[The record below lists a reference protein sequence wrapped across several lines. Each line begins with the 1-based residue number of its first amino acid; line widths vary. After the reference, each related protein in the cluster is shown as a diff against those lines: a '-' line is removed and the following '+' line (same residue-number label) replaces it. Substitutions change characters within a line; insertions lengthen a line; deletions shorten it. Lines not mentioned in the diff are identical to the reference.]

1 MSVKRALSRIR
12 SVAPILALCLGVLQ
26 PQSAAA
32 ADPDQLLPNQ
42 STSPVK
48 PVKFVWT
55 RPTQIYSLA
64 RVMKGDLPRRQR
76 SFGKSG
82 LNGRLVGL
90 LGRIERNFG
99 RPVTITSGC
108 RSRAANRRAGGARGS
123 YHMRCMAADIRVAG
137 VPEGRLLRFA
147 RNLPGVGGV
156 GTYCGNSIV
165 HIDVG
170 PSRAWSGG
178 CGRKKRRR

>member
-1 MSVKRALSRIR
+1 MSLR
-12 SVAPILALCLGVLQ
+12 SAFVRGRCLAPVLFVASLVLQ
-26 PQSAAA
+26 PLSASA
-32 ADPDQLLPNQ
+32 ADPDLYRSQQAGLTLSSKKLPARQ
-42 STSPVK
+42 TGK
-48 PVKFVWT
+48 
-55 RPTQIYSLA
+55 IYSLA
-64 RVMKGDLPRRQR
+64 RVKKGELPRRQK
-76 SFGKSG
+76 SFGKGG
-82 LNGRLVGL
+82 LNGRLIGL

-147 RNLPGVGGV
+147 QRLPGVGGV

-170 PSRAWSGG
+170 PRRAWSGG
-178 CGRKKRRR
+178 CGRRKHRR